1 MLEGDDSQ
9 KPERRDDGHDRWLAM
24 QSAYAEYRS
33 ASEALECTRQSA
45 DDTSTSERL
54 RMIVLE
60 GQQRVAFERYLEARM
75 EFLEFRFD
83 ESNPPGAGPAA
94 PPVRDADYST
104 AGSWL
109 AFANRKPVLPILA
122 VLLLCTNAFSLI
134 RQQRHVRDLEAAR
147 DELRAA
153 LNQTRAGLQT
163 LGQRIDAWG
172 TPQPAAIHQV
182 EHISPA
188 PARHEPA
195 ASLRATGRKPS
206 GEAPSRH
213 GANLHAPQR
222 QVSAKRQVLPETRS
236 QSIGARTYYNF
247 SLLPSRQSRHV
258 GPIELSLRTVDPQR
272 KAVSLSIVSGP
283 LKLNVERLRLNEPL
297 WIHRGYGQQ
306 PLELVI
312 DRIAGN
318 RLDGHLM
325 EPSEDKPELRA
336 SRLRPKLPPGP

>member
-1 MLEGDDSQ
+1 MLEGEDSQ
-9 KPERRDDGHDRWLAM
+9 KPARRDDGHDRWLAM

-54 RMIVLE
+54 RLIVLE

-94 PPVRDADYST
+94 PAARDADYSA

-163 LGQRIDAWG
+163 LGQRMDAWG
-172 TPQPAAIHQV
+172 TPQPAAIRQV
-182 EHISPA
+182 VHTP
-188 PARHEPA
+188 PA
-195 ASLRATGRKPS
+195 AVRREPDASHRPTGRNSS
-206 GEAPSRH
+206 GEGQSRH
-213 GANLHAPQR
+213 AAALHVPQK
-222 QVSAKRQVLPETRS
+222 QVSAKRQPVVETRS
-236 QSIGARTYYNF
+236 QNIGARTYYNF
-247 SLLPSRQSRHV
+247 SLAPSRQFKRI
-258 GPIELSLRTVDPQR
+258 GPIELSLRSVDPR
-272 KAVSLSIVSGP
+272 GKTVSLSIVSELARLNLDR
-283 LKLNVERLRLNEPL
+283 LKLNEPV
-297 WIHRGYGQQ
+297 WIDRGYRQQ

-312 DRIAGN
+312 DRISGN
-318 RLDGHLM
+318 RLDGHVIDPG
-325 EPSEDKPELRA
+325 EPKPELRA
-336 SRLRPKLPPGP
+336 SRLRPKLPASP